1 MQEEQAAEDE
11 SKDEETS
18 EEATEEATEAA
29 EDAEE
34 AEEEEDEEEE
44 DEEDEEEIVDPKETL
59 EEGPSKHF
67 HSPNPSTRSA
77 RLSSAVR
84 RGISLE

>member
-18 EEATEEATEAA
+18 EKATEEATEAA

-34 AEEEEDEEEE
+34 AEEEEEEEE
-44 DEEDEEEIVDPKETL
+44 EEEDEEEIVDPKETL